1 MLVFAVFLNLCARVR
16 NFPASGADFALFPHP
31 SQKWVNPLIFHN
43 MWCGKAATLLV
54 DHRSFSTPFPAT
66 NHFKR
71 FFFTLHSQH
80 FTGIDFAASR
90 QITEGIEIF

>member
-1 MLVFAVFLNLCARVR
+1 
-16 NFPASGADFALFPHP
+16 
-31 SQKWVNPLIFHN
+31 